1 MTRRIPSKA
10 IAVVLGVLGG
20 LLASVVAVA
29 TTGQLTAVLEAY
41 DVAVAAVALTPDGE
55 TLLIGSEEGDLT
67 LWRGAPFRYGSAL
80 ASSSAARINEI
91 AISPEGELAAVARD
105 DRRVDLYSL
114 PSGALIA
121 SLDAPIGAVKSIAF
135 GPEGKRLVCGT
146 DHKRVLIWDVETRA
160 RIGEVRETMNWVTAV
175 AVSPSGEALA
185 TGTMGWIAVWR
196 LVDGQRIAE
205 SELHTSTVNTMV
217 YSPDGRF
224 VASGSADKRIYLTE
238 TGTMRSLLLPTDRTG
253 YVWALAF
260 LPDGVHLLSGEQP
273 TSPEWQD
280 RRLRVW
286 NTQDRSLA
294 ATLVGGHR
302 RAAAV
307 LTVAVARKADGS
319 VLVVSGGSDGRAC
332 VWDVTDLD

>member
-1 MTRRIPSKA
+1 MIGHALSKA
-10 IAVVLGVLGG
+10 IGIILLGG
-20 LLASVVAVA
+20 LLTAIVAVA
-29 TTGQLTAVLEAY
+29 ATAQLTEVLEAY
-41 DVAVAAVALTPDGE
+41 DVAVTAVALTPDGE
-55 TLLIGSEEGDLT
+55 TLLTGSESGELT
-67 LWRGAPFRYGSAL
+67 LWQGTLFRQRTAL
-80 ASSSAARINEI
+80 ASSRAARINDI
-91 AISPEGELAAVARD
+91 AVSPNGELAAVARD

-114 PSGALIA
+114 PSGTLIG

-135 GPEGKRLVCGT
+135 DPEGKRLVCGS
-146 DHKRVLIWDVETRA
+146 DHKRVLIWDVETRVP
-160 RIGEVRETMNWVTAV
+160 IGEVRETMNWVTAV

-196 LVDGQRIAE
+196 LGDGQRIAE

-238 TGTMRSLLLPTDRTG
+238 TATMGSLLLPTERTG
-253 YVWALAF
+253 YVWSLAF
-260 LPDGVHLLSGEQP
+260 FPDGVHLLSGEQP

-286 NTQDRSLA
+286 STWDRSLV
-294 ATLVGGHR
+294 ATLAGGHR

-307 LTVAVARKADGS
+307 LAVAVVQKADGS
-319 VLVVSGGSDGRAC
+319 VLAVSGGSDGRVCA
-332 VWDVTDLD
+332 WDVTDLVD